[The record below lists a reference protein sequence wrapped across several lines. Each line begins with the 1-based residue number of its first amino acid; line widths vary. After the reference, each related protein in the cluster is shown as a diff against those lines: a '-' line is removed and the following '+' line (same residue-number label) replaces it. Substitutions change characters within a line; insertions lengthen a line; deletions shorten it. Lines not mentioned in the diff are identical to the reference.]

1 MVPIISIES
10 LCLHRKFGHCKFS
23 ERCRK
28 YHAQETCE
36 SSNCEVKDCLKRHPK
51 ACSFSH
57 KKKEFVPNQLVPIDH
72 VLRLDILEKKIEERD
87 NEINS
92 LNDKV
97 DALEETCRA
106 LKIQFRKDLETVTA
120 LAVKEGT
127 NALINAFNQKQD
139 DLEKKSATSYDALY
153 QQLTLISNILP
164 RGLPQQQPY
173 GYQEPENQS
182 AVPTTPES
190 QSNQASQCQKHQ
202 CELCGKS
209 FGSDRA
215 LKAHLRNNHKPK

>member
-1 MVPIISIES
+1 MAPIISIES

-51 ACSFSH
+51 ACKYFEKYQRCKFGDFCSFSH

-97 DALEETCRA
+97 DALEETCKA
-106 LKIQFRKDLETVTA
+106 LKNLV
-120 LAVKEGT
+120 
-127 NALINAFNQKQD
+127 
-139 DLEKKSATSYDALY
+139 
-153 QQLTLISNILP
+153 
-164 RGLPQQQPY
+164 
-173 GYQEPENQS
+173 
-182 AVPTTPES
+182 
-190 QSNQASQCQKHQ
+190 
-202 CELCGKS
+202 
-209 FGSDRA
+209 
-215 LKAHLRNNHKPK
+215 